1 MRHNLNLN
9 ISKIVLAIVTCFAI
23 VVGSV
28 DLGNYDAEAKVTYIK
43 SLKIAKGNSYTLSIK
58 GKKGRIKWSTSK
70 KSIATVNSKGRV
82 TARKKGK
89 CTVSGKIAGK
99 TYKTSVSVYSSSGS
113 VKLTNTATGSG
124 GSTRISG
131 SMSSTLS
138 KVGTAIANRYTT
150 INVTVDSAVTAY
162 SYTSK
167 LFSAT
172 AGYVNDY
179 DYLSMSSYSY
189 SAVSNGSS
197 TQIRYT
203 INYRITSSYNKKLL
217 AKAKSVA
224 KTFTGSTSTKI
235 KKIHNYI
242 VKNTDYVNGGYT
254 AYNALVDHGA
264 VCEGYALEFYL
275 LCKYAGISCHVVTG
289 TAYGSNGEGNHAWN
303 VVKNGSKWYNMDV
316 TWDDTTA
323 STAYYMKSNSKFSKH
338 YADSRSQSFLSG
350 LNRA

>member
-1 MRHNLNLN
+1 MRHNLKLN

-43 SLKIAKGNSYTLSIK
+43 TLKIAKGNSYTLTIK
-58 GKKGRIKWSTSK
+58 RKKGIVKWSTSK
-70 KSIATVNSKGRV
+70 KSVATVNSKGKV
-82 TARKKGK
+82 TAKKSGK

-99 TYKTSVSVYSSSGS
+99 TYKTSVSVYSSGSS
-113 VKLTNTATGSG
+113 VKLTNTSSG
-124 GSTRISG
+124 GARSTSISG

-150 INVTVDSAVTAY
+150 INATINSAVTAS
-162 SYTSK
+162 SYTAK

-172 AGYVNDY
+172 ANYVNDY

-189 SAVSNGSS
+189 SAVSNGS
-197 TQIRYT
+197 TTNIKYT
-203 INYRITSSYNKKLL
+203 INYRITYSYNKKFLT
-217 AKAKSVA
+217 KAKSVA

-235 KKIHNYI
+235 KKIHDYI
-242 VKNTDYVNGGYT
+242 VKNTSYVNGGYT
-254 AYNALVDHGA
+254 AYNALIDHGA
-264 VCEGYALEFYL
+264 VCEGYALEFFI
-275 LCKYAGISCHVVTG
+275 LCKYAGISCRVVTG
-289 TAYGSNGEGNHAWN
+289 TAYGSSGEGNHAWN

-316 TWDDTTA
+316 TWDDTTS
-323 STAYYMKSNSKFSKH
+323 STTYYMKTTSKFPNH
-338 YADSRSQSFLSG
+338 YADSRSQGFLSG